1 MEVKGANRSLR
12 KNDRNLTQPI
22 EESIKKETYSVQF
35 MDILWLFFSF
45 WDRAFLCSSGYTW
58 THNLLS
64 QPPVARIIGL
74 PNHNQ

>member
-35 MDILWLFFSF
+35 MDIL
-45 WDRAFLCSSGYTW
+45 
-58 THNLLS
+58 
-64 QPPVARIIGL
+64 
-74 PNHNQ
+74 